1 MVNVEI
7 LINILTS
14 ICVCSLFMYWYEKKL
29 DLEIKTLME
38 EMKKISIEAIE
49 EVRTLSINEVLN
61 EWAKL
66 LKKTKE
72 LK

>member
-1 MVNVEI
+1 MEV
-7 LINILTS
+7 LISIVTS
-14 ICVCSLFMYWYEKKL
+14 ICVCTIFMYWYEKKL

-49 EVRTLSINEVLN
+49 EVRSLSINKVLN

-66 LKKTKE
+66 MEKRKE
-72 LK
+72 QK